1 MKAYMNK
8 LLLLCIFLLSACTN
22 DSETSYSL
30 RCNGQLVQVVN
41 SVTTVSNAQRSYE
54 INSGEM
60 KGRNCSL
67 QGNSFNCYKE
77 VALSNS
83 QREKLQ
89 LTYNTGDYSL
99 SEVSV
104 IIGIDQST
112 NGPIFVKTE
121 MFRSTCPMTVKRVK
135 KTS

>member
-1 MKAYMNK
+1 
-8 LLLLCIFLLSACTN
+8 
-22 DSETSYSL
+22 
-30 RCNGQLVQVVN
+30 
-41 SVTTVSNAQRSYE
+41 VSSAQRSYE

-89 LTYNTGDYSL
+89 FTYNTGDYSL